1 MIETVRHPT
10 LPEFNYR
17 VGIDP
22 AVGLS
27 RPEFERR
34 RARERWLAGRT
45 IGNRVLVVGIGTR
58 ELIDDLAR
66 AGAEVVAIDQSDHF
80 VAACERDDERPNVSY
95 LAAPT
100 IPAEC
105 CNAGFDTVVLNGAL
119 DGRHHPD
126 LLLRAARSAVKSS
139 GIVTTVSRLGHS
151 VDTLPPRLLRT
162 APREAAKTRTVEI
175 QDEPGFGPSPDELA
189 ALLGNHFDLDDACI
203 IGYPGDT
210 LTIHIDVGMVL
221 SPPEG
226 DPDGEHIRRSLAAI
240 AAAASQRLLSAI
252 RAIDERQ
259 ADVDAQIAD
268 LRRAGRVSRT
278 RIATRSR
285 TIDTTTSVV
294 GRRSQERIR
303 LRGEKD
309 AAGRSP
315 ALHRSRD
322 AALRLAAAEQAFLVA
337 VGPDLGIEAER
348 RALMRGLGVVGGL
361 AGRLAVAESELEQV
375 RFRLERMRRRRG
387 FRLATA
393 LADDVRSWRRWRRLP
408 VDLIRALRR
417 RPAPQQPKRRH
428 TAKEYLPQAMTIPAV
443 EAPAGP
449 MRYPHLRIAY
459 WGRFETFSRIAP
471 HLLID
476 SIDLDEEFE
485 IGFDFVLIEPS
496 MVNDAI
502 PEPVTAALTTA
513 KQADI
518 PTVMFLRSSSHLDLP
533 CVADITVF
541 ITEDPA
547 LGRLATQRYPD
558 RDVTC
563 LAPSIDP
570 AVFNPIR
577 WQPNPANGIAVVTA
591 AKLDDETADLVKSRN
606 DTTVYAPAGTSI
618 KATTPLPDTPQQLA
632 ALYKTHL
639 AAVVSPHLTPS
650 TAAYQQHALE
660 LAATGTPIITT
671 NPTGLQGLL
680 GANHYLKATNPT
692 ELDTAITQLQQTLT
706 RERLSIRTR
715 RHVLLHH
722 TRLQRLEQLL
732 THLNIPTRTCDRIS
746 ILLATN
752 RPDFIEH
759 AIENVTKQTH
769 PNKELVLILHG
780 NHFDPATIT
789 RHTTGLPYPTTTLT
803 CPPTWTLGDCLNHGL
818 DHATGTYITKMDDDD
833 YYGPHHLTD
842 TLLAHTYTNAH
853 ITGKQAAGVYLA
865 SLDQTVIRRAGL
877 PEQPTRHVAGGT
889 MTLSRD
895 ALQRL
900 RYLRRNSRI
909 DTTLYQRVVPG
920 HQLIYGT
927 HSLGYILHRH
937 EFGHTWEIDHNAF
950 LDVADHLL
958 PGVDAGYLDP
968 DDRDTDARRSHATD
982 A

>member
-1 MIETVRHPT
+1 
-10 LPEFNYR
+10 
-17 VGIDP
+17 
-22 AVGLS
+22 
-27 RPEFERR
+27 
-34 RARERWLAGRT
+34 
-45 IGNRVLVVGIGTR
+45 
-58 ELIDDLAR
+58 
-66 AGAEVVAIDQSDHF
+66 
-80 VAACERDDERPNVSY
+80 
-95 LAAPT
+95 
-100 IPAEC
+100 
-105 CNAGFDTVVLNGAL
+105 
-119 DGRHHPD
+119 
-126 LLLRAARSAVKSS
+126 
-139 GIVTTVSRLGHS
+139 
-151 VDTLPPRLLRT
+151 
-162 APREAAKTRTVEI
+162 
-175 QDEPGFGPSPDELA
+175 
-189 ALLGNHFDLDDACI
+189 
-203 IGYPGDT
+203 
-210 LTIHIDVGMVL
+210 
-221 SPPEG
+221 
-226 DPDGEHIRRSLAAI
+226 
-240 AAAASQRLLSAI
+240 
-252 RAIDERQ
+252 
-259 ADVDAQIAD
+259 
-268 LRRAGRVSRT
+268 
-278 RIATRSR
+278 
-285 TIDTTTSVV
+285 
-294 GRRSQERIR
+294 
-303 LRGEKD
+303 
-309 AAGRSP
+309 
-315 ALHRSRD
+315 
-322 AALRLAAAEQAFLVA
+322 
-337 VGPDLGIEAER
+337 
-348 RALMRGLGVVGGL
+348 
-361 AGRLAVAESELEQV
+361 
-375 RFRLERMRRRRG
+375 
-387 FRLATA
+387 
-393 LADDVRSWRRWRRLP
+393 
-408 VDLIRALRR
+408 
-417 RPAPQQPKRRH
+417 
-428 TAKEYLPQAMTIPAV
+428 MTIPAV

-449 MRYPHLRIAY
+449 IRYPHLRIAY
-459 WGRFETFSRIAP
+459 WGQFETFSRIAP

-485 IGFDFVLIEPS
+485 IGFDFALIEPS

-533 CVADITVF
+533 CIADITVF
-541 ITEDPA
+541 ITEDPTV
-547 LGRLATQRYPD
+547 GNLAIQRYPD
-558 RDVTC
+558 RDVIC

-570 AVFNPIR
+570 TVFNPIR
-577 WQPNPANGIAVVTA
+577 WQQNPANGIAVVTA

-853 ITGKQAAGVYLA
+853 ITGKWGNIVYLRDRDITIDWRVEHEEDFGSHLPGA
-865 SLDQTVIRRAGL
+865 TMLLTRDLLAQFRFNRVRHGVDSTLLQRARRRGAVAYSTHRFDFVRVRHGEHAFARTDDEFIEQSTGEIRPGFD
-877 PEQPTRHVAGGT
+877 
-889 MTLSRD
+889 MTL
-895 ALQRL
+895 AE
-900 RYLRRNSRI
+900 
-909 DTTLYQRVVPG
+909 T
-920 HQLIYGT
+920 
-927 HSLGYILHRH
+927 
-937 EFGHTWEIDHNAF
+937 
-950 LDVADHLL
+950 
-958 PGVDAGYLDP
+958 
-968 DDRDTDARRSHATD
+968 
-982 A
+982 